1 MPGPYKLLFWG
12 YFVKA
17 SLVKGRWPEGPEGF
31 RRALP
36 SCPSHSQTGRNPS
49 AVAALGTSL

>member
-1 MPGPYKLLFWG
+1 MGDCPFLG

-36 SCPSHSQTGRNPS
+36 DCPLYPQAGRNPS